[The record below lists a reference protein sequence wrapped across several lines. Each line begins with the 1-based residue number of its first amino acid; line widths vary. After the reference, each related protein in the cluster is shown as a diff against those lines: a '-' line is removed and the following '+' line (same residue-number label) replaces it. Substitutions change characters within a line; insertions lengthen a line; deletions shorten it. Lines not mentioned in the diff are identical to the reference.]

1 MKKDLTSRTKQLQ
14 SIEFRLN
21 RLDQNRKSIGLPL
34 NTSQLLTELEDKITN
49 LEAITIKKIEQI
61 KNNAHVII

>member
-34 NTSQLLTELEDKITN
+34 NTSQLLTELEGELPTHGIADGLGFGGHRLT
-49 LEAITIKKIEQI
+49 
-61 KNNAHVII
+61 